1 MLDRPWVQFI
11 SSVLLKARY
20 DNETRKLEVLFREG
34 RKEGWV
40 MYSYENVSELLY
52 EDLLAADSPG
62 LFFNRYIRGRYPFQ
76 KLESQEAPMKQTT
89 PLPNSEKV
97 ETKSLL
103 DESLL
108 SRMFIAVISEEGQSL
123 TGDEIKS
130 LASELSIGLTIN
142 GRYFAATTFMKRLEQ
157 HIDEEIRNRASS
169 LVTEKI
175 GANLGDLY
183 ETLNSFQKELTQKM
197 QEKFGINITRD
208 SWDS

>member
-1 MLDRPWVQFI
+1 
-11 SSVLLKARY
+11 
-20 DNETRKLEVLFREG
+20 
-34 RKEGWV
+34 
-40 MYSYENVSELLY
+40 
-52 EDLLAADSPG
+52 
-62 LFFNRYIRGRYPFQ
+62 
-76 KLESQEAPMKQTT
+76 
-89 PLPNSEKV
+89 
-97 ETKSLL
+97 
-103 DESLL
+103 
-108 SRMFIAVISEEGQSL
+108 MFIAVISEEDQSL

-130 LASELSIGLTIN
+130 LASELTIGLTIN

-157 HIDEEIRNRASS
+157 HIDEEIRNRAFN